1 MSDFDKRNYIRY
13 PAEQD
18 ELVTIYYL
26 DESNKKTGQ
35 RMGLG
40 QNESFKGFLCCFCG
54 RSKFQTR
61 AGSFLRIRH
70 SSKNESQSGLDQK
83 AGRPDHQGR
92 ILHDRL
98 NCPGLFG
105 IRRIRQASVFPIT
118 NCGISE
124 RILNGIIP

>member
-40 QNESFKGFLCCFCG
+40 QNESFKGFLCRFCG
-54 RSKFQTR
+54 
-61 AGSFLRIRH
+61 
-70 SSKNESQSGLDQK
+70 
-83 AGRPDHQGR
+83 
-92 ILHDRL
+92 
-98 NCPGLFG
+98 
-105 IRRIRQASVFPIT
+105 
-118 NCGISE
+118 
-124 RILNGIIP
+124 